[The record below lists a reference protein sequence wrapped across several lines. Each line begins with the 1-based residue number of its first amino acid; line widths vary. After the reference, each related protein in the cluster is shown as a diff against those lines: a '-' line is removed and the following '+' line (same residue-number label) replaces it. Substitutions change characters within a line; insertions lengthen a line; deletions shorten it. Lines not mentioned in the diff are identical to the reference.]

1 MSRVGKTKRRTIN
14 PDPLYQ
20 SRLVA
25 RLINRVMISGKKTI
39 AQSQV
44 YKALET
50 LSKEN
55 KEKEKDKTKETN
67 PLEILSTALEN
78 LKPVMEVRPRRIGG
92 AAYQVPMP
100 VRADRREALAIRW
113 LIQAAQKRSN
123 KEHHYFWQKLAAEIQ
138 DAYHNT
144 GAAIKKKQDV
154 HKMAEA
160 NKAFAHFRW

>member
-1 MSRVGKTKRRTIN
+1 MPRASKFKKKPIF

-20 SRLVA
+20 SQTVT

-39 AQSQV
+39 AQKQV
-44 YKALET
+44 YKALEA
-50 LSKEN
+50 LA
-55 KEKEKDKTKETN
+55 KEKGKDGEKKVN
-67 PLEILSTALEN
+67 SLGILSTALEN

-100 VRADRREALAIRW
+100 VRTDRREALAIRW

-123 KEHHYFWQKLAAEIQ
+123 KEYHEFWQKLAAEIL
-138 DAYHNT
+138 DAFNNT

-154 HKMAEA
+154 YRMAEA

>member
-1 MSRVGKTKRRTIN
+1 MSRLGKNKKRMVS
-14 PDPLYQ
+14 PDPIYQ

-25 RLINRVMISGKKTI
+25 RLINRLMISGKKTT
-39 AQSQV
+39 AQKQV

-50 LSKEN
+50 LAEEKSKDN
-55 KEKEKDKTKETN
+55 SEKKN
-67 PLEILSTALEN
+67 PLEILSKSLDN

-113 LIQAAQKRSN
+113 LIQAAKKRPN
-123 KEHHYFWQKLAAEIQ
+123 KEYHQFWQKLAAEIQ
-138 DAYHNT
+138 DAYNNT
-144 GAAIKKKQDV
+144 GLAIKKKQDI

-160 NKAFAHFRW
+160 NKAFSHFRW

>member
-1 MSRVGKTKRRTIN
+1 MSRVAKIRAKKRIIA

-20 SRLVA
+20 SHLVT
-25 RLINRVMISGKKTI
+25 RLINRVMLSGKKTI
-39 AQSQV
+39 AQKQV

-50 LSKEN
+50 L
-55 KEKEKDKTKETN
+55 TN

-78 LKPVMEVRPRRIGG
+78 LKPVMEVRSRRIGG
-92 AAYQVPMP
+92 AAYQVPAP

-113 LIQAAQKRSN
+113 LIQAAHKRPN
-123 KEHHYFWQKLAAEIQ
+123 KEYREFWQKLAAEIQ
-138 DAYHNT
+138 DAYNNT
-144 GAAIKKKQDV
+144 GAAIKKKQDI

>member
-1 MSRVGKTKRRTIN
+1 MSRVAKIRAKKRIIA

-20 SRLVA
+20 SHLVT
-25 RLINRVMISGKKTI
+25 RLINRVMLSGKKTI
-39 AQSQV
+39 AQKQV

-50 LSKEN
+50 L
-55 KEKEKDKTKETN
+55 TN

-92 AAYQVPMP
+92 AAYQVPTP

-113 LIQAAQKRSN
+113 LIQAARRRPN
-123 KEHHYFWQKLAAEIQ
+123 KEYHHFSEKLCAEVLDAQQKLGE
-138 DAYHNT
+138 
-144 GAAIKKKQDV
+144 AIKKRETV
-154 HKMAEA
+154 HRMAEA

>member
-1 MSRVGKTKRRTIN
+1 MSRVAKIRAKKRIIA

-20 SRLVA
+20 SHLVT
-25 RLINRVMISGKKTI
+25 RLINRVMLSGKKTI
-39 AQSQV
+39 AQKQV

-50 LSKEN
+50 L
-55 KEKEKDKTKETN
+55 TN

-92 AAYQVPMP
+92 AAYQVPTP

-113 LIQAAQKRSN
+113 LIQAAQKRPN
-123 KEHHYFWQKLAAEIQ
+123 KEYGEFWQKLAAEIQ
-138 DAYHNT
+138 DAYNNT

>member
-1 MSRVGKTKRRTIN
+1 MSRVAKIRAKKRIIA

-20 SRLVA
+20 SHLVT
-25 RLINRVMISGKKTI
+25 RLINRVMVSGKKTV
-39 AQSQV
+39 AQKQV

-50 LSKEN
+50 L
-55 KEKEKDKTKETN
+55 TN

-92 AAYQVPMP
+92 AAYQVPTP

-113 LIQAAQKRSN
+113 LIQAAQKRPN
-123 KEHHYFWQKLAAEIQ
+123 KEYGEFWQKLAAEIQ
-138 DAYHNT
+138 DAYNNT

>member
-1 MSRVGKTKRRTIN
+1 MSRVAKIRAKKRIIA

-20 SRLVA
+20 SHLVT
-25 RLINRVMISGKKTI
+25 RLINRVMLSGKKTI
-39 AQSQV
+39 AQKQV
-44 YKALET
+44 YKALEA
-50 LSKEN
+50 LIKG
-55 KEKEKDKTKETN
+55 KDKDEVKKDN

-78 LKPVMEVRPRRIGG
+78 LKPIMEVRSRRIGG
-92 AAYQVPMP
+92 AAYQVPAP

-123 KEHHYFWQKLAAEIQ
+123 KEYREFWQKLAAEIQ
-138 DAYHNT
+138 DAYNNT

>member
-1 MSRVGKTKRRTIN
+1 MVS
-14 PDPLYQ
+14 PDPIYQ

-25 RLINRVMISGKKTI
+25 RLINRLMISGKKTT
-39 AQSQV
+39 AQKQV

-50 LSKEN
+50 LAEEKSKDN
-55 KEKEKDKTKETN
+55 SEKKN
-67 PLEILSTALEN
+67 PLEILSKSLDN

-113 LIQAAQKRSN
+113 LIQAAKKRPN
-123 KEHHYFWQKLAAEIQ
+123 KEYHQFWQKLAAEIQ
-138 DAYHNT
+138 DAYNNT
-144 GAAIKKKQDV
+144 GLAIKKKQDI

-160 NKAFAHFRW
+160 NKAFSHFRW